1 MQITIPELSLI
12 VLIGTSGAGKSTFA
26 RRHFRPTEIVSSDY
40 CRGVVDDDEN
50 SLDATADAFDLLHYI
65 VRKRL
70 QRGRLTV
77 VDATNVQPEARKK
90 LIELAREHYVQ
101 ATAIILDIPI
111 DIAQARNDQRPE
123 RDFGPHVIR
132 NQYRQLRRSFRGL
145 KREGF
150 RYIHV
155 LKSPE
160 EVEAVSVARE
170 KLWNDKKELT
180 GPFDIIG
187 DVHGCFTELR
197 ELLDQLGYRI
207 TQHRD
212 RDRNYGYTVLPPE
225 GRTAVFLGD
234 LADRGPASNEVFRLV
249 MSMVE
254 NGAALCVC
262 GNHDAKLLNHLKGKS
277 VNLKHGLVATLEQ
290 LKNEPPAFLEDL
302 RSFLNGLISHYVLDG
317 GRLVVA
323 HAGLREEMQGRA
335 SGVVRSFCLYGET
348 TGEIDEF
355 GLPVRYDWAREYN
368 GQAMVVY
375 GHTPVPEPEWLNRTI
390 DIDTGCVFGGKL
402 TAFRYPERELVS
414 IPARKMYYEPAK
426 PLQPAPEDSRTAQQ
440 AHDDLLHIEDVQGK
454 RIIHTRLRH
463 NLTIR
468 EENAIA
474 ALEVMSRFAVDPRWL
489 IYLPPTMS
497 PPEVSSLEDYL
508 EHPAEVFD
516 YFLERDVTKV
526 ICEEKHMGSR
536 AVVVLAKDPESVLKR
551 FGIQTEDTGII
562 YTRTGRA
569 FFPDKKNE
577 QQLLFRLR
585 DALTA
590 AGFWDRFQT
599 GWVALD
605 CEIMPWSDKAQ
616 LLLENQYAAGGAAGR
631 MTLPLAGELLE
642 QAAKRGNGRPQE
654 LLANIQE
661 RIELNRRFTEAYRP
675 YCWPVNQLED
685 YKIAP
690 FHILATEGQVHV
702 DKDHA
707 WHMKEIHAFCAQ
719 DPAILLATEFR
730 AVDLNDDQ
738 RVAEIIR
745 WWEQHTGAG
754 GEGMVV
760 KPYDFVA
767 RNAGRLVQP
776 AIKCRGREY
785 LRIIYG
791 ADYTMSDNLLRLKK
805 RGISRKRSLAIR
817 EFALGIE
824 ALERFVRRDPLR
836 KVHECVFGVL
846 ALESEPVDPAL

>member
-50 SLDATADAFDLLHYI
+50 SLDATTDAFDLLHFI

-101 ATAIILDIPI
+101 ATAIVLHIPI

-123 RDFGPHVIR
+123 RNFGPHVIR

-155 LKSPE
+155 LKSVE
-160 EVEAVSVARE
+160 EAEAVTITRE

-197 ELLDQLGYRI
+197 ELLAQLGY
-207 TQHRD
+207 QVSKHRD
-212 RDRNYGYTVLPPE
+212 REQNHGYTVLPPE
-225 GRTAVFLGD
+225 GRTAVFVGD

-254 NGAALCVC
+254 NGGALCVC
-262 GNHDAKLLNHLKGKS
+262 GNHDAKLLKHLKGKS
-277 VNLKHGLVATLEQ
+277 VNLKHGLAATLEQ
-290 LKNEPPAFLEDL
+290 LKNEPPAFLEEL
-302 RSFLNGLISHYVLDG
+302 RNFLNGLISHYVLDG

-355 GLPVRYDWAREYN
+355 GLPVRYDWAKEYN
-368 GQAMVVY
+368 GQAIVVY

-390 DIDTGCVFGGKL
+390 DIDTGCVFGGQL
-402 TAFRYPERELVS
+402 TAFRYPERELISV
-414 IPARKMYYEPAK
+414 PAKKMYYEPAK
-426 PLQPAPEDSRTAQQ
+426 PLQPAPEEVRTAQQ
-440 AHDDLLHIEDVQGK
+440 EHDDLLHIEDVQGK
-454 RIIHTRLRH
+454 RIIQTRLRH

-508 EHPAEVFD
+508 EHPAEAFD

-526 ICEEKHMGSR
+526 VCEEKHMGSR

-551 FGIQTEDTGII
+551 FGIRTENTGII

-569 FFPDKKNE
+569 FFPDQETE
-577 QQLLFRLR
+577 QQLLIRLQ

-590 AGFWDRFQT
+590 AGFWEHFQT
-599 GWVALD
+599 SWVALD

-616 LLLENQYAAGGAAGR
+616 LLLENQYAAVGAAGR
-631 MTLPLAGELLE
+631 MALPLAGGLLA
-642 QAAKRGNGRPQE
+642 QAAKRGIGRPE
-654 LLANIQE
+654 LSTDIQE
-661 RIELNRRFTEAYRP
+661 RIELNQRFTEAYRP

-690 FHILATEGQVHV
+690 FHLLATEGQVHI
-702 DKDHA
+702 DKDHE
-707 WHMKEIHAFCAQ
+707 WHMQEIHAFCAK

-730 AVDLNDDQ
+730 VVDLNDDGQ
-738 RVAEIIR
+738 VARTIQ
-745 WWEQHTGAG
+745 WWEEHTSAG

-791 ADYTMSDNLLRLKK
+791 ADYTMSDNLQRLKK

-824 ALERFVRRDPLR
+824 ALERFVNHDPLR